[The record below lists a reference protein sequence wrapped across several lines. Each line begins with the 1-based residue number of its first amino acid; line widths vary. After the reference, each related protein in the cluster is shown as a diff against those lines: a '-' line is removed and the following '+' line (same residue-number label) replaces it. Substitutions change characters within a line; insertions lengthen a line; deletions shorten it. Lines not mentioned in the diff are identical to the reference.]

1 MTLAQESEVVRRA
14 RVLAHLAMV
23 RHLTHVPEG
32 PEDQVLAALVRGGAE
47 KVGLMCRPSGRCLG
61 VAVQGR
67 GAALTEAISRQL
79 GALLDDRAASQFR
92 ALAHFNGH
100 VDLEFELLLGE
111 PSWVRAGIRRED
123 GEALDVVLAGE
134 GVPDAERA
142 RVLAGRPRGVALV
155 ASVERGYG
163 LLVSGLHD
171 AVPSGLE
178 GLVEGPAV
186 VEHVA
191 GWPDV
196 AWVRQPGV
204 SGTELVDLGLRYD
217 PGPEMARRLGAL
229 HGALETERPRWMARA
244 AHTDDVVLLYDVPR
258 I

>member
-1 MTLAQESEVVRRA
+1 MTLVQESEVVRRA
-14 RVLAHLAMV
+14 RALAHLAMV
-23 RHLTHVPEG
+23 RHLTQVPEG

-79 GALLDDRAASQFR
+79 GALLDDRAVSQFR

-123 GEALDVVLAGE
+123 GEAIDAVLAGE
-134 GVPDAERA
+134 GVPEAERA
-142 RVLAGRPRGVALV
+142 RVLGGRPRGVALV

-171 AVPSGLE
+171 TVPSGLE
-178 GLVEGPAV
+178 GLVEGPAL
-186 VEHVA
+186 VERVA

-196 AWVRQPGV
+196 AWVAEQILSVAELEAVVDRQKR
-204 SGTELVDLGLRYD
+204 LRSLF
-217 PGPEMARRLGAL
+217 ENILERLQPRE
-229 HGALETERPRWMARA
+229 ETGEE
-244 AHTDDVVLLYDVPR
+244 